1 MTIALLVSGGLIG
14 LILAL
19 VLGDAMPS
27 VEKKI
32 TDWFSDATGRPR
44 WFVLWVL
51 ILVLWIPGRFLLK
64 HYFNWF
70 NDDTDFIL
78 TTILWS
84 VFPYLTELVLKS
96 STAQQ
101 TKLQTE
107 TLNLIQ
113 DDLERSER
121 RENTMVALANKILD
135 AIEDD
140 GCSKGGE

>member
-1 MTIALLVSGGLIG
+1 MTFSLLVAGVLIG

-19 VLGDAMPS
+19 VLGGSMPS
-27 VEKKI
+27 IEKRI
-32 TDWFSDATGRPR
+32 TDWFSDATGKPR

-64 HYFNWF
+64 QYFNWF
-70 NDDTDFIL
+70 NDDADFVL

-101 TKLQTE
+101 TALQTA
-107 TLNLIQ
+107 TLKLIQ
-113 DDLERSER
+113 DDLERSEE
-121 RENTMVALANKILD
+121 REKTMVALANKILD
-135 AIEDD
+135 AIEVD
-140 GCSKGGE
+140 GCKGGE

>member
-1 MTIALLVSGGLIG
+1 MTFTLLVTGGLIG

-19 VLGDAMPS
+19 VLGDVMPS

-70 NDDTDFIL
+70 NDDADFIL

-96 STAQQ
+96 STAIQ
-101 TKLQTE
+101 TALQTA
-107 TLNLIQ
+107 TLNLIKAH
-113 DDLERSER
+113 LERSEE
-121 RENTMVALANKILD
+121 REKTMIALANKILD
-135 AIEDD
+135 AVEDGD
-140 GCSKGGE
+140 CKGGE

>member
-19 VLGDAMPS
+19 ALGDAMPS
-27 VEKKI
+27 IEKRV
-32 TDWFSDATGRPR
+32 TDWFSDNTGKPR
-44 WFVLWVL
+44 WFMLWVL
-51 ILVLWIPGRFLLK
+51 ILVLWIPGRFVLK

-84 VFPYLTELVLKS
+84 VIPYLTELVLKS
-96 STAQQ
+96 STTQQ
-101 TKLQTE
+101 TALQTA
-107 TLNLIQ
+107 TLELIK
-113 DDLERSER
+113 DDLARSEE
-121 RENTMVALANKILD
+121 REKTMVSLANKILD

-140 GCSKGGE
+140 GCTKGGE